1 MGFGTG
7 KKHCVADVMA
17 AIEKERKGNKPK
29 KEGILKWYGDGE
41 NKEKKDDQPKSFYDE
56 DEKFWMDYEEDDEAN
71 AKGADRK
78 TIKTLTIDFKR
89 ANQSSRDS
97 RKSTNE
103 PHNSFSVETGFDFI
117 YECPLTREF
126 ESKDLMRVH
135 FGNRVPNSLGL
146 FSIPLKHY
154 LVVTKNTLKALKLF

>member
-1 MGFGTG
+1 MCTQFF
-7 KKHCVADVMA
+7 
-17 AIEKERKGNKPK
+17 
-29 KEGILKWYGDGE
+29 
-41 NKEKKDDQPKSFYDE
+41 Q
-56 DEKFWMDYEEDDEAN
+56 DYFTTL

-103 PHNSFSVETGFDFI
+103 PHNNFNVETGFDFI

-135 FGNRVPNSLGL
+135 FGNRVPNSLGYV
-146 FSIPLKHY
+146 FEKI
-154 LVVTKNTLKALKLF
+154 TLRFFRIRVGSRR

>member
-1 MGFGTG
+1 
-7 KKHCVADVMA
+7 MA
-17 AIEKERKGNKPK
+17 VIFDFHM
-29 KEGILKWYGDGE
+29 ITL
-41 NKEKKDDQPKSFYDE
+41 S
-56 DEKFWMDYEEDDEAN
+56 
-71 AKGADRK
+71 KGADRK

-89 ANQSSRDS
+89 PNQASRDS

-103 PHNSFSVETGFDFI
+103 AHNSFSVETGFDFI

-146 FSIPLKHY
+146 VFRTQNYILESGTQTLFLKKSNFRIMENS
-154 LVVTKNTLKALKLF
+154 LSFD

>member
-1 MGFGTG
+1 MT
-7 KKHCVADVMA
+7 KDVSKCHFTVIFDFH
-17 AIEKERKGNKPK
+17 AIT
-29 KEGILKWYGDGE
+29 L
-41 NKEKKDDQPKSFYDE
+41 S
-56 DEKFWMDYEEDDEAN
+56 
-71 AKGADRK
+71 KGADRK

-89 ANQSSRDS
+89 PNQASRDS

-103 PHNSFSVETGFDFI
+103 AHNSFSVETGFDFI

-146 FSIPLKHY
+146 VFR
-154 LVVTKNTLKALKLF
+154 TKN